1 MEKKLGRP
9 LTQDECVDH
18 IDRNPENNSP
28 DNLRLFSTH
37 GEHTKVAH
45 ADIFISQSIVRKGIH
60 FSPKTEFKKGDPRI
74 MGNKF
79 RLGISSW
86 NKGKK
91 WSLKHREKLKG
102 AHKGKHKPNL
112 TSFKKGM
119 IPWNKGLKKT

>member
-1 MEKKLGRP
+1 MGRIKRGRYWAILIGNKYVFEHRLVMEKKLGRP

-60 FSPKTEFKKGDPRI
+60 FSPKTEFKKG
-74 MGNKF
+74 
-79 RLGISSW
+79 
-86 NKGKK
+86 
-91 WSLKHREKLKG
+91 
-102 AHKGKHKPNL
+102 
-112 TSFKKGM
+112 SFKQFVEGHYNVWK
-119 IPWNKGLKKT
+119 WRNKK